1 MKNTKHLD
9 KRKYILKENKLKKKY
24 YLIIIVFAVLGIFNH
39 YFIEPEII
47 GKDYKYW
54 TYVIL
59 LPTILGVFILGI
71 YRKQFLINKFSINKG
86 FVLRIFIV
94 FFYLI
99 QGIFFSFLS
108 FGQVANIS
116 WNYYN
121 NEITKQNPK
130 EIINCQIIK
139 FWKSKRRT
147 KIFFKFNDKTEK
159 ILINRSTI
167 REFENK
173 NVNKYY
179 LKIYVTKGLWNCY
192 KVNDWDIVQK

>member
-1 MKNTKHLD
+1 M
-9 KRKYILKENKLKKKY
+9 
-24 YLIIIVFAVLGIFNH
+24 
-39 YFIEPEII
+39 
-47 GKDYKYW
+47 
-54 TYVIL
+54 
-59 LPTILGVFILGI
+59 
-71 YRKQFLINKFSINKG
+71 
-86 FVLRIFIV
+86 
-94 FFYLI
+94 I
-99 QGIFFSFLS
+99 QGFFFSFLS

-179 LKIYVTKGLWNCY
+179 LKIYVTKGLWNYY